1 MKIPRLFYPRWPY
14 PYVVQASA
22 CLDATQPPKSGSGLP
37 HSKTWRPVE
46 CASEP
51 SRNGLGL
58 TRRTRQSCRAFSLLE
73 MMLVVTMLTMIVYML
88 YSVFDQIQRALR
100 SNTSQV
106 DIMETG
112 RATLD
117 LVSRELQGIEKSGL
131 VNPFWM
137 VPPPPFVPP
146 TSRLEESRPNFLL
159 QLGYDVSPKQLTM
172 PLVDGS
178 TWTNVL
184 NDCFFLSRSNN
195 IWVAT
200 AYMVGGLTNDPKS
213 PANLIFTTNQVDAAR
228 VGALVRVTTSTTNW
242 MARHQLRAVDIDD
255 MMYNLFRVKQ
265 GRLPGTNVSL
275 ALMADGIVHF
285 RMRPLDL
292 NGRPIT
298 NTWPDLTTRVDR
310 QLVNR
315 ILVDKCALFT
325 SNALPAYVDLE
336 IGILDPAVFQRFKAI
351 PPSTSQLQF
360 LQRQAGAIQLFHKL
374 IPVRSVER
382 LPQP

>member
-1 MKIPRLFYPRWPY
+1 MKTPRFLNPGPPIEWFHEICAGHPGTHPTSELSQGRLKPG
-14 PYVVQASA
+14 
-22 CLDATQPPKSGSGLP
+22 LRTQRG
-37 HSKTWRPVE
+37 
-46 CASEP
+46 
-51 SRNGLGL
+51 
-58 TRRTRQSCRAFSLLE
+58 CRAFSLLE

-117 LVSRELQGIEKSGL
+117 LVSRELQGLEKSGL
-131 VNPFWM
+131 VNPLWM
-137 VPPPPFVPP
+137 VPPPPFVPS

-159 QLGYDVSPKQLTM
+159 QLGYDVSAKQLTM
-172 PLVDGS
+172 PLVDGT

-184 NDCFFLSRSNN
+184 DDCFFLSRSNN

-200 AYMVGGLTNDPKS
+200 AYLVGGLTNDPKS
-213 PANLIFTTNQVDAAR
+213 PAALVFTTNRVDVAR

-285 RMRPLDL
+285 RLRPLDL

-298 NTWPDLTTRVDR
+298 NTWPDLTARIERTS
-310 QLVNR
+310 VNR
-315 ILVDKCALFT
+315 VLVDKYSLFT
-325 SNALPAYVDLE
+325 SNSLPAYLDLE
-336 IGILDPAVFQRFKAI
+336 IGILDPAVFQRLKAI
-351 PPSTSQLQF
+351 PASAAQIQF
-360 LQRQAGAIQLFHKL
+360 LQRQAGAVQLFHKL